1 MLAILLSYAT
11 IPSEWF
17 CDDSYSYFAV
27 EELKNFVVRKKRIEI
42 VIVEEA
48 FLISSIFAKK
58 NSSAR
63 VIIERARLRLGTL
76 GSLASFFILMDFNLI
91 VSIEFQPYE

>member
-1 MLAILLSYAT
+1 MLAILLLYAT

-27 EELKNFVVRKKRIEI
+27 EELKSFVVRKKRIEV

-48 FLISSIFAKK
+48 FLK
-58 NSSAR
+58 
-63 VIIERARLRLGTL
+63 L
-76 GSLASFFILMDFNLI
+76 
-91 VSIEFQPYE
+91 